1 MRRPTTRLATGLV
14 ALACLGALGA
24 CSSDDASTSTSKD
37 PVEVE
42 VGKAFTWNGF
52 DVEDGWELNAIKRSA
67 GLEEVTTPEVKGTI
81 TNTSDE
87 ERAALFEM
95 VFSTDGSAGRDAQLL
110 GRDAWSPTSP
120 SSSSARASARRCLRT
135 TTQSSSRSSAET
147 RPPADVGR
155 RHG

>member
-1 MRRPTTRLATGLV
+1 VRRPTTRLATGLV

-52 DVEDGWELNAIKRSA
+52 DVEDGWELKGIKRSA

-81 TNTSDE
+81 TNASDE
-87 ERAALFEM
+87 ERVALFEM
-95 VFSTDGSAGRDAQLL
+95 VFSTDGSPVATLSCSAPSMVADQSQQFICPGLSTTMPDDYDAVVVQEF
-110 GRDAWSPTSP
+110 RRETS
-120 SSSSARASARRCLRT
+120 S
-135 TTQSSSRSSAET
+135 
-147 RPPADVGR
+147 G
-155 RHG
+155 

>member
-1 MRRPTTRLATGLV
+1 VRRPTARLATGLV

-52 DVEDGWELNAIKRSA
+52 DVEDGWELKGIKRSA

-81 TNTSDE
+81 TNASDE
-87 ERAALFEM
+87 ERVALFEM
-95 VFSTDGSAGRDAQLL
+95 VFSTDGSPVATLSCSAPSMVADQSQQFICPGLSTTMPEDYDAVVVQEFRRD
-110 GRDAWSPTSP
+110 TS
-120 SSSSARASARRCLRT
+120 S
-135 TTQSSSRSSAET
+135 
-147 RPPADVGR
+147 
-155 RHG
+155 

>member
-1 MRRPTTRLATGLV
+1 MRRSTTRLAAGLV

-24 CSSDDASTSTSKD
+24 CSSDDASTSKD

-52 DVEDGWELNAIKRSA
+52 DVEDGWELNGIKRSA

-95 VFSTDGSAGRDAQLL
+95 VFSTDGSPVATLSCSAATMVADQSQQFICPGLSTTMPEDYDAVVVQEFRRD
-110 GRDAWSPTSP
+110 T
-120 SSSSARASARRCLRT
+120 SSS
-135 TTQSSSRSSAET
+135 
-147 RPPADVGR
+147 
-155 RHG
+155 

>member
-1 MRRPTTRLATGLV
+1 MRRPTTRLAAGLV

-42 VGKAFTWNGF
+42 VGKAFNWNGF
-52 DVEDGWELNAIKRSA
+52 DVEDGWELNGIKRSA

-81 TNTSDE
+81 TNASDE

-95 VFSTDGSAGRDAQLL
+95 VFSADGSPVATLSCSAPSMVADQSQQFICPGLSTTMPEDYDAVVVQEFRRD
-110 GRDAWSPTSP
+110 TP
-120 SSSSARASARRCLRT
+120 S
-135 TTQSSSRSSAET
+135 
-147 RPPADVGR
+147 
-155 RHG
+155 

>member
-1 MRRPTTRLATGLV
+1 VRRPTTRLATGLV

-52 DVEDGWELNAIKRSA
+52 DVEDGWELKGIKRSA

-81 TNTSDE
+81 TNASDE
-87 ERAALFEM
+87 ERVALFEM
-95 VFSTDGSAGRDAQLL
+95 VFSTDGSPVATLSCSAPTMVAEQSQQFICPGLSTTMPEDYDAVVVQEFRRD
-110 GRDAWSPTSP
+110 TS
-120 SSSSARASARRCLRT
+120 S
-135 TTQSSSRSSAET
+135 
-147 RPPADVGR
+147 
-155 RHG
+155 

>member
-1 MRRPTTRLATGLV
+1 MRRPTTRLAAGLV

-24 CSSDDASTSTSKD
+24 CSSDDASTSKD

-52 DVEDGWELNAIKRSA
+52 DVEDGWELNGIKRSA

-95 VFSTDGSAGRDAQLL
+95 VFSTDGSAVATLSCSAATMVADQSQQFICPGLSTTMPEDYDAVVVQEFRRD
-110 GRDAWSPTSP
+110 TS
-120 SSSSARASARRCLRT
+120 S
-135 TTQSSSRSSAET
+135 
-147 RPPADVGR
+147 
-155 RHG
+155 

>member
-1 MRRPTTRLATGLV
+1 MRRFTTRLATGLV

-24 CSSDDASTSTSKD
+24 CGSDDTSTSTD

-42 VGKAFTWNGF
+42 VGKAFSWNGF

-95 VFSTDGSAGRDAQLL
+95 VFSTDGSAVATLSCSAATMVADQSQQFICPGLSTTMPEDYDAVVVQEFRRD
-110 GRDAWSPTSP
+110 TS
-120 SSSSARASARRCLRT
+120 S
-135 TTQSSSRSSAET
+135 
-147 RPPADVGR
+147 
-155 RHG
+155 

>member
-1 MRRPTTRLATGLV
+1 MRRPTTRLAPGLV

-24 CSSDDASTSTSKD
+24 CSSDDASTGKD

-52 DVEDGWELNAIKRSA
+52 DVEDGWELNGIKRSA

-95 VFSTDGSAGRDAQLL
+95 VFSTDGSPVATLSCSAAKMVTDQSQQFICPGLSTTMPEDYDAVVVQEFRRD
-110 GRDAWSPTSP
+110 T
-120 SSSSARASARRCLRT
+120 SSS
-135 TTQSSSRSSAET
+135 
-147 RPPADVGR
+147 
-155 RHG
+155 